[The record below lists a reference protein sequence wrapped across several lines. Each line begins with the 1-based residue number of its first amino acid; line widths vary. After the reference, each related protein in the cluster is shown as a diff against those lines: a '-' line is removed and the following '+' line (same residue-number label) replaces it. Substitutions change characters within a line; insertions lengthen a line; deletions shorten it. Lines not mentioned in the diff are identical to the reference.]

1 MSAGLDRRPARWR
14 AEAMVMAHAKPHL
27 YMLEGFWWV
36 CVPKVAAVSQPEIDA
51 LGSWLERLSA

>member
-1 MSAGLDRRPARWR
+1 M
-14 AEAMVMAHAKPHL
+14 MAHAKPHL